1 MNDTMNSMTSSADPS
16 TSRALVRSSSSAL
29 RRGALAL
36 SFALASLSSAF
47 ALHQAVPAPQDPGA
61 SEDAPAAARETT
73 MLQLFDG
80 AILWGS
86 IVGHDAQTLHVERL
100 DTGGRLRLPW
110 NQLAPALAESLQDR
124 FGYIDRSGEEIM
136 IEAERLFLN
145 DGRDVVGVILN
156 QTEDAFWIKTATS
169 TYPVPKMQIKAPP
182 TRVKVSALE
191 IYSRDELYKSE
202 VAKLDVNSPE
212 AHWDMGGYCERIYDF
227 AHAIEHFQ
235 AARAIDPEFRKNE
248 LSAALE
254 RNTSKVALQ
263 TQIDALRE
271 IDMLRARGRFDDAV
285 AKADAFVASFE
296 DSPLR
301 VDAAKKKAQVI
312 KARDAKLKERVS
324 EAWLRWLPRLL
335 DQKARSPELTIEAA
349 LDYLDQGLRNDLV
362 ENVTKEVAKTVTREA
377 TPDLVRRYW
386 AERQPGRWRSATY
399 GQGTWLLGEGE
410 ARKGLDKQEAS
421 TKELSETDAARKE
434 LEDRVKRY
442 LQNQELLRKSAGGS
456 QSEGED
462 REGFWLEFQ
471 SSSKSL
477 WMLAYHVEHSGE
489 YMLREPSFTN
499 CPDCGGRGVREIV
512 NIRGQLN
519 AGNAQGGQRVTGGQV
534 NLAKCPTCFHM
545 GVFRRVWFR

>member
-1 MNDTMNSMTSSADPS
+1 MNDMLESPS
-16 TSRALVRSSSSAL
+16 FSRASSRFAGLHRRALATAAALVL
-29 RRGALAL
+29 GALP
-36 SFALASLSSAF
+36 SAF
-47 ALHQAVPAPQDPGA
+47 AASQAAEAPLTEK
-61 SEDAPAAARETT
+61 EDDQQGESAVARETT

-80 AILWGS
+80 GILWGS
-86 IVGHDAQTLHVERL
+86 IVGHDAQTLHIERL
-100 DTGGRLRLPW
+100 DTGGRVRLPW

-169 TYPVPKMQIKAPP
+169 TYPVPKLQIKAPP

-191 IYSRDELYKSE
+191 IYTREELYKSE
-202 VAKLDVNSPE
+202 VAKLDPTSPA

-235 AARAIDPEFRKNE
+235 AARALEPEFRKNE
-248 LSAALE
+248 LTAALE
-254 RNTSKVALQ
+254 RNTAKVALQ

-271 IDMLRARGRFDDAV
+271 VDMLRARGRFDDAV
-285 AKADAFVASFE
+285 AKADAFIASFE

-301 VDAAKKKAQVI
+301 ADAAKKKAQVL

-335 DQKARSPELTIEAA
+335 DQKARTPELTIEAA

-362 ENVTKEVAKTVTREA
+362 ENVTKEVTKTVTREA
-377 TPDLVRRYW
+377 TADLVRRYW
-386 AERQPGRWRSATY
+386 AERAPGRWRSATY
-399 GQGTWLLGEGE
+399 GQGTWLLGEAE
-410 ARKGLDKQEAS
+410 ARKGLEEEEEKPAEQ
-421 TKELSETDAARKE
+421 LSETDAARKE
-434 LEDRVKRY
+434 LADRIKRY
-442 LQNQELLRKSAGGS
+442 QQNQAMLSKSQGGAE
-456 QSEGED
+456 SEGED
-462 REGFWLEFQ
+462 RAGFWAEFQ

-489 YMLREPSFTN
+489 YQLRKPSFTN

-512 NIRGQLN
+512 NIRGALN

-534 NLAKCPTCFHM
+534 SLAKCPTCFHM
-545 GVFRRVWFR
+545 GVFRRVSFR